1 MRRILLTLAV
11 SLATLPAVAAI
22 QQAPLE
28 WASGDKTFSG
38 VLVYDDVGKAR
49 PGVLM
54 VPNWMGVTDAAIA
67 QAREV
72 AGAGYVVLVADMYGK
87 GIRPADSD
95 EARKQVQAVFADG
108 GVTARQRA
116 GDALAALRGQ
126 AGRLPLDAGRVAAI
140 GYCFGGTVA
149 LEIARAGADVDGVV
163 SFHGGLGS
171 PAPAGAQSPVATSIL
186 VLNGADDTSVPDE
199 AILAFEQEMDAA
211 GADWQLVNFSGAAHC
226 FTHPEDAGKT
236 GNCRYDARSARR
248 AFEMMRDFLGERF
261 QAPGG

>member
-1 MRRILLTLAV
+1 MRRIMLA
-11 SLATLPAVAAI
+11 LALSATVAPALAAM

-28 WASGDKTFSG
+28 WDSGGKTFSG
-38 VLVYDDVGKAR
+38 VLVYDDAGEPR

-72 AGAGYVVLVADMYGK
+72 AGEGYVVLVADMYGK
-87 GIRPADSD
+87 GVRPADSD
-95 EARKQVQAVFADG
+95 EARAQVQSVFADG
-108 GVTARQRA
+108 GATARKRA
-116 GDALAALRGQ
+116 GDALAALRGK
-126 AGRLPLDAGRVAAI
+126 AGALPLDPDRIAAI
-140 GYCFGGTVA
+140 GYCFGGTIA
-149 LEIARAGADVDGVV
+149 LEMARAGADVDGVV

-171 PAPAGAQSPVATSIL
+171 PAPAGAQSPVSTSVL

-199 AILAFEQEMDAA
+199 AILAFEKEMDAA
-211 GADWQLVNFSGAAHC
+211 GADWQLVSFSGAAHC

-236 GNCRYDARSARR
+236 GNCRYDARSAKR

-261 QAPGG
+261 QAGGG